1 MLISPPDLPNVIL
14 ALYPTFLAPNDTVT
28 TVSNGGFIKF
38 CGFDRV
44 LIDTW
49 TSIYFKHKSG
59 FEFTL
64 PLQPR
69 NTIDY
74 IKFYVHPSTK
84 HSRSYSLHSSHSSS
98 KWGAQSASTT
108 RIHGAVSSSH
118 PPQFN
123 HLSLQ
128 PVSTH
133 HRSLRGSIE
142 LSWRL
147 HTKYGHR
154 SLATLQHMISKDL
167 IDGIPKDTKLIDL
180 PFRCP
185 ICDAAGATLLRRGR
199 LVDTSKLPVGSLF
212 HIDFT
217 FWNTVSIRGFHAALI
232 IVEATTR
239 YMWFF
244 PCRHKNPPIDL
255 CLFFFDWLKRH
266 GLPVLRIRCDE
277 DGAFIRCTE
286 FCKVMLESLGIPL
299 QSTGGYASSI
309 NGKAEAP
316 NFPFV
321 VFTLR

>member
-1 MLISPPDLPNVIL
+1 
-14 ALYPTFLAPNDTVT
+14 
-28 TVSNGGFIKF
+28 
-38 CGFDRV
+38 
-44 LIDTW
+44 
-49 TSIYFKHKSG
+49 
-59 FEFTL
+59 
-64 PLQPR
+64 
-69 NTIDY
+69 
-74 IKFYVHPSTK
+74 
-84 HSRSYSLHSSHSSS
+84 
-98 KWGAQSASTT
+98 
-108 RIHGAVSSSH
+108 
-118 PPQFN
+118 
-123 HLSLQ
+123 
-128 PVSTH
+128 
-133 HRSLRGSIE
+133 
-142 LSWRL
+142 
-147 HTKYGHR
+147 
-154 SLATLQHMISKDL
+154 MISKDL

-316 NFPFV
+316 NRTVKRGIRAMLMGSGFPDTAHCFAGQHGSLIHKTTSSIASLAL
-321 VFTLR
+321 FHRWLSLAK